1 MNSKKIAI
9 DVVLL
14 PPEEIM
20 ELCIGINREEA
31 AKGNAKKELGRNDF
45 IPHLSLA
52 VGRVQKENFSKV
64 KRLVQKIARKTV
76 PLKLE
81 LVDLNYAIGSDG
93 TKTYYLKIKNN
104 KKLQQLHEL
113 IMKTLEPYLT
123 YDATVA
129 DLYSKPGE
137 QIQAPDYINQF
148 RMKNSFEHFDPHIT
162 LWVRSSLFNDFPIS
176 FIPLTLAICHLGVG
190 TTCRKILFSTSLKE
204 NKPRNK

>member
-14 PPEEIM
+14 PPDEIM
-20 ELCIGINREEA
+20 DLCIKINREEA

-45 IPHLSLA
+45 IPHLSLV
-52 VGRVQKENFSKV
+52 VGCVQRENFSKV
-64 KRLVQKIARKTV
+64 TKLVQKIARKTT
-76 PLKLE
+76 PLKLH
-81 LVDLNYAIGSDG
+81 LVDLAYALGSDG
-93 TKTYYLKIKNN
+93 TKTYYLKVKSSQ
-104 KKLQQLHEL
+104 KLQQLHEL
-113 IMKTLEPYLT
+113 IMKILESYLT

-148 RMKNSFEHFDPHIT
+148 KMHSFENFDPHLT
-162 LWVRSSLFNDFPIS
+162 LWVRSSSFNDFPIS
-176 FIPLTLAICHLGVG
+176 FIPSTLAICHLGVG